1 MLLFLLEIRILCVNI
16 LLDKRMVREN
26 INILIIKKST
36 YMEDKKKWVVTMVI
50 SILIVLVLVS
60 AISYAFFST
69 QLSGTDQIV
78 KVGELE
84 LVVRNI
90 FLELLI
96 MAFKAFFDVKL
107 WIRYLYYPYTV
118 RYN

>member
-1 MLLFLLEIRILCVNI
+1 MLLFLLKIRILCVNI
-16 LLDKRMVREN
+16 LLEKRMVRKN

-96 MAFKAFFDVKL
+96 MAFKAFFWCKIMNKILVL
-107 WIRYLYYPYTV
+107 PLYCEI
-118 RYN
+118 

>member
-1 MLLFLLEIRILCVNI
+1 
-16 LLDKRMVREN
+16 
-26 INILIIKKST
+26 
-36 YMEDKKKWVVTMVI
+36 MVI

-96 MAFKAFFDVKL
+96 MAFKAFF
-107 WIRYLYYPYTV
+107 
-118 RYN
+118 